1 MKFVLSLIL
10 FVFVNILAGAQSK
23 IDAAKL
29 QLLKSENKKIQL
41 VDLRTPGE
49 IDKTGKIDGAL
60 SINYSAPDFES
71 QVSSLDKEKPVILYC
86 AAGGRSAKAA
96 AVLSKKGFKT
106 IYDYTGGM
114 SDWVSKGLKTV
125 K

>member
-1 MKFVLSLIL
+1 MKFVMSLIL
-10 FVFVNILAGAQSK
+10 FVSVTILAGAQSK
-23 IDAAKL
+23 IDATKL

-49 IDKTGKIDGAL
+49 INKTGKIDGAL

-71 QVSSLDKEKPVILYC
+71 QVASLDKEKPVILYC

-96 AVLSKKGFKT
+96 GVLSKKGFKT
-106 IYDYTGGM
+106 VYDYTGGM